1 MSLKILRCDPHASIE
16 SQDRNAVMR
25 SREPKSLAAASVQTS
40 RAVERALRRVCKVG
54 HVVIKRVQA
63 ESGRVLYISLD
74 HIHQREN
81 MVPIPR
87 ASLNFAHTLSVRC
100 SG

>member
-1 MSLKILRCDPHASIE
+1 MSLVTLRCDPHASIE

-63 ESGRVLYISLD
+63 ESVLYISLD

-87 ASLNFAHTLSVRC
+87 ASLNFAHTLPVRC